1 MPKSRSWAGS
11 MLWIVAL
18 TCCASSVSA
27 AVETQEVEYR
37 DGDTVLDGFFAVD
50 TSTEDARP
58 GILVVHEYKGLGEY
72 ARKRAVQLAEM
83 GYAAFAVDMYGR
95 GVRPQTHEEAAATA
109 GIYKSDR
116 SLMRRRILAGYE
128 VLKGHPAVDPAR
140 IGAIGYCFGG
150 TTVLE
155 LARSGAP
162 VAGVVSFHGAL
173 ATPDP
178 LDARRIKGRVLV
190 LHGAQDPFVKVEEVE
205 AFRQEMNDANAKWRL
220 VAYEGAVHSFTV
232 PEAGDDP
239 STGVAYNADADERSW
254 AEMTA
259 FFAEVFGTG
268 AA

>member
-1 MPKSRSWAGS
+1 MLKKSSCAGAM
-11 MLWIVAL
+11 MLMVAL
-18 TCCASSVSA
+18 IGPSAPAGA

-37 DGDTVLDGFFAVD
+37 DGETVLDGFFAVD
-50 TSTEDARP
+50 TATEETRP

-95 GVRPQTHEEAAATA
+95 GVRPATHEEAAATA

-116 SLMRRRILAGYE
+116 TLMRRRILAGYE
-128 VLKGHPAVDPAR
+128 VLKGHPSVDPSR

-162 VAGVVSFHGAL
+162 VAGVVSFHGGL

-190 LHGAQDPFVKVEEVE
+190 LHGAQDPHVKTEEVE
-205 AFRQEMNDANAKWRL
+205 AFKREMNDANAKWRL

-232 PEAGDDP
+232 PAAGDDP
-239 STGVAYNADADERSW
+239 STGVAYNADADQRSW

-259 FFAEVFGTG
+259 FFADIFGAG